1 MLVSLNCNRL
11 VNATDTLTSLSARLP
26 AGAFGS
32 CPKPVMEASHAWSV
46 KAEENPDLFRRFTY
60 PTQLRSI
67 LRRLSSER
75 LPHCPASTLALIRNA
90 TTGTNAVLR
99 GIPWQEGDHILCL
112 STVYGAL
119 DRTIDYIIEHSATS
133 GTPKPTKVTMEVTYP
148 ISHEE
153 LLKTFTAKLSA
164 LRSEG
169 KRVRL
174 ATFDAVSS
182 HPGVLLPW
190 ERLCVLCREHNVL
203 SLVDAAHAF
212 GQIDCSLL
220 GSSAAPADF
229 WVSNVHKWSFAPRGC
244 AIFYV
249 PAQNRHFVPSTLPT
263 SWGWKAKASS
273 SLATPGVAADEEW
286 AAAWRDPGTDQVSHY
301 LSVDAALD
309 FVRDRLGGEERVR
322 RYNTSLARIG
332 GAEVARIL
340 GTEIL
345 DVEGK
350 EEERLTACMVT
361 VRLPLVSRAIGP
373 DATKWVWQMG
383 GEGFFFETLQDDF
396 ATNIPILAHNNR
408 VYARLS
414 AQVWLD
420 VDDFAYAGR
429 ALKEVCRRVNEGDM
443 PAAKASVGAE
453 AAGQPVEAA

>member
-1 MLVSLNCNRL
+1 MAFSVHSLNEVPL
-11 VNATDTLTSLSARLP
+11 PSSLAQ
-26 AGAFGS
+26 
-32 CPKPVMEASHAWSV
+32 
-46 KAEENPDLFRRFTY
+46 LFRRTTY

-67 LRRLSSER
+67 LSRLSSER

-119 DRTIDYIIEHSATS
+119 DRTIDYIIEHSAAS
-133 GTPKPTKVTMEVTYP
+133 GAPKPTKVTMEVTYP

-153 LLKTFTAKLSA
+153 LLKTFTAKLST

-190 ERLCVLCREHNVL
+190 ERLCVLCKEHNVL

-229 WVSNVHKWSFAPRGC
+229 WVTNVHKWSFAPRGC

-383 GEGFFFETLQDDF
+383 GEGFLFETLQDDF
-396 ATNIPILAHNNR
+396 ATVSTARLHPVQRLTASLTISQSPLHHVQNIPILAHNNR

-429 ALKEVCRRVNEGDM
+429 ALKEVCRRVNEGEM
-443 PAAKASVGAE
+443 AAVKASVGAE
-453 AAGQPVEAA
+453 AAGQPVEA